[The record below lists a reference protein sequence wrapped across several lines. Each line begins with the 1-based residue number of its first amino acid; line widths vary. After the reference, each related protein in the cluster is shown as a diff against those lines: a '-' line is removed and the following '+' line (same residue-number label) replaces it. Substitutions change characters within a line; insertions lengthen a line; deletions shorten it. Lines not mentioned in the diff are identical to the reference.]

1 MKTYAMH
8 HIAIHLYFM
17 TYVIVTS
24 AGLAGV
30 RVGFRDCNTDSGEN
44 SQATVSAFID
54 AKDRSRDKA

>member
-1 MKTYAMH
+1 MH
-8 HIAIHLYFM
+8 HIAIHLCYR

-30 RVGFRDCNTDSGEN
+30 RVWFRDCNTDSGEN